1 MRITRVAIVVW
12 LGAVAIVAGQAPA
25 PQTEK
30 PTEAYQKA
38 MKDINVSNM
47 SLRADVAA
55 KNFEAITKTAGV
67 LKAGFQQSLDFWTAR
82 KIEDATTFAKNALK
96 AATDLETVAKASNEE
111 GVAAAARGVSGSCQ
125 PCHMAHRQRM
135 PDGSYEIK

>member
-12 LGAVAIVAGQAPA
+12 LGAVAMVAAQAPA

-38 MKDINVSNM
+38 MKDINGANM
-47 SLRADVAA
+47 SLRADVQA
-55 KNFEAITKTAGV
+55 KNYEAIAKSAGI
-67 LKAGFQQSLDFWTAR
+67 LKAGFQQSLDFWTA
-82 KIEDATTFAKNALK
+82 KKVEDATNFAKNAVK
-96 AATDLETVAKASNEE
+96 AATDLETAAKASNEE
-111 GVAAAARGVSGSCQ
+111 GVAAAARAVSGSCQ
-125 PCHMAHRQRM
+125 GCHMAHRQRM